1 MALESLSVDGQPVNK
16 ARAQDRSDDRESIS
30 ELVSRIIADAKGYVT
45 AQVEVVKQ
53 TASTGLEKGGV
64 GVGMIVG
71 AGLLAYAAVI
81 ILLVAIFTWLNDM
94 IGPIGAG
101 LIVVIG
107 TLLVAFLLF
116 KLGISRINQAKAA
129 ISGKRI

>member
-1 MALESLSVDGQPVNK
+1 MTLESFRVDGAPVRHGDAYGQPET
-16 ARAQDRSDDRESIS
+16 RESIG
-30 ELVSRIIADAKGYVT
+30 ELFSRVLADGKGYAA

-71 AGLLAYAAVI
+71 AGLLAYAGLI
-81 ILLVAIFTWLNDM
+81 ILLVALFTWLDDM

-101 LIVVIG
+101 LVVTAG
-107 TLLVAFLLF
+107 TLLIAFLLF
-116 KLGISRINQAKAA
+116 KAGMSKIGDAKAA
-129 ISGKRI
+129 ISGKKI